1 MKAPMNQLE
10 EFKQFLLSLLTEAR
24 ELDKKAT
31 NKHVKASIQ
40 AQMTLLARQVQ
51 FIDTSIKDGT
61 LDMDKAKMEIKVVS
75 TGMVEELG
83 TPRKTG
89 EFTTKIKEIADQ
101 LKPGAY
107 HRLDA
112 KGIEWGSFNTRIHNL
127 RAMGAIPTEV
137 KPKRMVNGEEGIF
150 LVKLTKQQMSAEPKR
165 RTKQEA

>member
-1 MKAPMNQLE
+1 MNDLLP
-10 EFKQFLLSLLTEAR
+10 FKDFLIGLLTETR
-24 ELDKKAT
+24 ELANRTKNNRTRALLD
-31 NKHVKASIQ
+31 VQIQ
-40 AQMTLLARQVQ
+40 LLARITTFVVN
-51 FIDTSIKDGT
+51 SIKEGT
-61 LDMDKAKMEIKVVS
+61 LDMEKAKMEIKVVS

-127 RAMGAIPTEV
+127 RAVGAIPQEV

-165 RTKQEA
+165 RSKQEA